1 MQAQPSERIKKD
13 VVDQLYWDSRIDASD
28 IKIAVEDRD
37 VIMSGAVPSRMAQL
51 AAQEDALSVAGVRGV
66 VNELE
71 IRYADRPLPAD
82 RTIAD
87 NVKAMIGWNA
97 ELADSKIKVSAR
109 AGKVTL
115 EGTVDTVWKRLRAQ
129 DLAAEVEGVV
139 DVENALTVVPTEDMV
154 DEVIAEEILAAVKRN
169 RLLDSETINVEVD
182 GGMVTLSGTV
192 DSWEARERANQ
203 AALYTFGVRDVT
215 NNIVVRP

>member
-97 ELADSKIKVSAR
+97 ELADSKIKVSVR